1 MLPTKILKLRLSR
14 IAKGKEHLSTQD
26 KLMLVSMESPDL
38 SANFFLRLFKM
49 SLPKQWKFRHETEE
63 DILYSTQLIQL
74 VEDEFI
80 PAYETHARKYAW
92 YEQCLM
98 YRLNFITPQPTQQ
111 QINLYLRQ
119 LDPCLDQQPKLDLL
133 HHFQQKYPSAQ
144 HAVALAKSYAG
155 AGQYTQAIT
164 QYEWAAQ
171 QSTQRN
177 EVAFYGY
184 IDCLLKRNQPEY
196 KPQLSDVEYAV
207 ELLNQSGKVIDQKTH
222 AMLLQRA
229 VGLLLPANILQTRAT
244 ETNILADV
252 GRGLNSLGKS
262 LGGILGGREL
272 HLPYSQE
279 VIASAPQLLMD
290 QIIVASLVHSNNM
303 QAALKRIL
311 NPENDSTITQ
321 DHAEQ
326 QLGRLWLAVQAN
338 PDILKLLNQPE
349 QLTTTLTNT
358 EALHESCLNLGSIQ
372 TILEQGLMAYLG
384 DIRLDKHHPER
395 TALYEQRDVVVAEM
409 TAFAQWF
416 HQDVLKTYLEQQ
428 TKRLQ
433 QLQGLLSEQT
443 IEGALSSGLFAY
455 QFEQQQRAQGL
466 FNWMQ
471 QKLEKG
477 NDFYRMQAAWVALR
491 EIVYFQLEEAKEK
504 IELLQQA
511 LEKYK
516 TIRLEQVWVRP
527 EQPEN
532 ISIKEDEK

>member
-38 SANFFLRLFKM
+38 SANFFLRLFKV
-49 SLPKQWKFRHETEE
+49 SLPKQWKFNHETEE
-63 DILYSTQLIQL
+63 DIACATQLIQL

-80 PAYETHARKYAW
+80 PAYESHARKYAW

-111 QINLYLRQ
+111 QINIYLRQ

-155 AGQYTQAIT
+155 AGQYRQAIT

-196 KPQLSDVEYAV
+196 KSHLSDVEYAV
-207 ELLNQSGKVIDQKTH
+207 ELLNQYGKVIDQKTH

-303 QAALKRIL
+303 QAVLKRIL

-321 DHAEQ
+321 DNAEQ

-349 QLTTTLTNT
+349 QLTTILTNT

-471 QKLEKG
+471 QKLQKG

-511 LEKYK
+511 LDKYK

>member
-111 QINLYLRQ
+111 QINIYLRQ
-119 LDPCLDQQPKLDLL
+119 LAPCLDQQPKLDLL
-133 HHFQQKYPSAQ
+133 HHFQQQYPSAQ

-184 IDCLLKRNQPEY
+184 IDCLLQRNQPVY
-196 KPQLSDVEYAV
+196 KPQVSDVDYAV
-207 ELLNQSGKVIDQKTH
+207 ELLNQYRKPIDQKSHTR
-222 AMLLQRA
+222 LLQRA
-229 VGLLLPANILQTRAT
+229 VSLLLPPDILQTRAT

-252 GRGLNSLGKS
+252 GRGLNSMGKS

-272 HLPYSQE
+272 HLPYSQD

-290 QIIVASLVHSNNM
+290 QTILANLVYSHNM

-311 NPENDSTITQ
+311 NPENDLAITQ

-358 EALHESCLNLGSIQ
+358 KALHQTNLNLGSIQ

-416 HQDVLKTYLEQQ
+416 HQDVLKAYLEQQ

-443 IEGALSSGLFAY
+443 IEGALSSGLFVY

-477 NDFYRMQAAWVALR
+477 NDFDRMQAAWVALR
-491 EIVYFQLEEAKEK
+491 EIVYFQLEGVEEK

-527 EQPEN
+527 EQPETT
-532 ISIKEDEK
+532 SIKEDEK

>member
-1 MLPTKILKLRLSR
+1 MLPTKLLKLRLSR

-26 KLMLVSMESPDL
+26 KLILVSMESPDL
-38 SANFFLRLFKM
+38 STNFFLRLFKM

-119 LDPCLDQQPKLDLL
+119 LDLCLDQQPKLDLL

-164 QYEWAAQ
+164 QYEWAPP

-196 KPQLSDVEYAV
+196 KSHLSDVEYAV
-207 ELLNQSGKVIDQKTH
+207 ELLNQYGKVIDQKTH

-229 VGLLLPANILQTRAT
+229 VSLLLPANILQKRAT

-321 DHAEQ
+321 DNAEQ

-384 DIRLDKHHPER
+384 DIRLHKYHPER

-416 HQDVLKTYLEQQ
+416 HQDVLKAYLEQQ

-443 IEGALSSGLFAY
+443 IEGALSSGLFVY

-471 QKLEKG
+471 QKLQKG
-477 NDFYRMQAAWVALR
+477 NDFDRMQAAWVALR
-491 EIVYFQLEEAKEK
+491 EIVYFQLEGVGEK

-511 LEKYK
+511 LDKYK

>member
-1 MLPTKILKLRLSR
+1 MLPTKLLKLRLAR
-14 IAKGKEHLSTQD
+14 IEKGEGHLSTQD

-49 SLPKQWKFRHETEE
+49 SLPKQWKFQHETEE
-63 DILYSTQLIQL
+63 DILYVSQLIQL
-74 VEDEFI
+74 IENEFI
-80 PAYETHARKYAW
+80 PSYESHARKHAW

-111 QINLYLRQ
+111 QINIYLRQ
-119 LDPCLDQQPKLDLL
+119 LDLCLDQQPKLDLL
-133 HHFQQKYPSAQ
+133 HHFQQQYPSAQ

-155 AGQYTQAIT
+155 AGQYSQAIEL
-164 QYEWAAQ
+164 YEWAVQ
-171 QSTQRN
+171 QSAQRN

-184 IDCLLKRNQPEY
+184 IDCLLQRNQPVY
-196 KPQLSDVEYAV
+196 KPQVSDVDYAV
-207 ELLNQSGKVIDQKTH
+207 ELLNQYRKPIDQKSHTR
-222 AMLLQRA
+222 LLQRA
-229 VGLLLPANILQTRAT
+229 VSLLLPPDILQTRAT

-272 HLPYSQE
+272 HLPYSQD
-279 VIASAPQLLMD
+279 VIGSAPQLLMD
-290 QIIVASLVHSNNM
+290 QTILANLVYSHNM
-303 QAALKRIL
+303 QVALKRIL
-311 NPENDSTITQ
+311 NPENDLAITQ

-358 EALHESCLNLGSIQ
+358 KALHQTNLNLGSIQ

-409 TAFAQWF
+409 IAFAEWF
-416 HQDVLKTYLEQQ
+416 HQDVLKIYLEQQ
-428 TKRLQ
+428 STRLQ
-433 QLQGLLSEQT
+433 HIQGLLREQT
-443 IEGALSSGLFAY
+443 IETTLASGLFAY
-455 QFEQQQRAQGL
+455 QFEQQHRTQDL

-477 NDFYRMQAAWVALR
+477 NDFDRMQVAWAALR
-491 EIVYFQLEEAKEK
+491 EIVHFQFDEAKEK

-511 LEKYK
+511 LDKYK

-527 EQPEN
+527 EQPETT
-532 ISIKEDEK
+532 SIKEYEK

>member
-1 MLPTKILKLRLSR
+1 
-14 IAKGKEHLSTQD
+14 
-26 KLMLVSMESPDL
+26 MLVSMESPDL

-80 PAYETHARKYAW
+80 PAYESHARKYAW

-119 LDPCLDQQPKLDLL
+119 LDLCLDQQPKLDLL

-155 AGQYTQAIT
+155 AGQYRQAIT

-196 KPQLSDVEYAV
+196 KSHLSDVEYAV
-207 ELLNQSGKVIDQKTH
+207 ELLNQYGKVIDQKTH

-272 HLPYSQE
+272 HLHYSQE

-358 EALHESCLNLGSIQ
+358 KALDETNLNLGSIQ

-384 DIRLDKHHPER
+384 DIRLDKYHPER

-471 QKLEKG
+471 QKLQKG

-527 EQPEN
+527 EQPETT
-532 ISIKEDEK
+532 SIKEDEK

>member
-38 SANFFLRLFKM
+38 SANFFLRLFKV
-49 SLPKQWKFRHETEE
+49 SLPKQWKFNHETEE
-63 DILYSTQLIQL
+63 DIACATQLIQL
-74 VEDEFI
+74 IEDEFI
-80 PAYETHARKYAW
+80 SAYDFHARKHAW
-92 YEQCLM
+92 YEQCLG
-98 YRLNFITPQPTQQ
+98 YRLNFMVQQPTQQ
-111 QINLYLRQ
+111 QINVYIRQ
-119 LDPCLDQQPKLDLL
+119 LEKCLDQQPKIDLL
-133 HHFQQKYPSAQ
+133 TYFQKNYPSTP
-144 HAVALAKSYAG
+144 HALALAKAYAG
-155 AGQYTQAIT
+155 AAQYSQAIE

-184 IDCLLKRNQPEY
+184 IDCLINRNQPDY
-196 KPQLSDVEYAV
+196 RPHVSDVEYAID
-207 ELLNQSGKVIDQKTH
+207 LLCKYHKPIDQKTYTKTLQH
-222 AMLLQRA
+222 A
-229 VGLLLPANILQTRAT
+229 VSTLLPPEILKTRGT
-244 ETNILADV
+244 ETNILANV

-321 DHAEQ
+321 DNAEQ

-358 EALHESCLNLGSIQ
+358 KALDETNLNLGSIQ

>member
-1 MLPTKILKLRLSR
+1 MLPTKLLKLRLSR

-26 KLMLVSMESPDL
+26 KLILVSMESPDL
-38 SANFFLRLFKM
+38 STNFFLRLFKM

-119 LDPCLDQQPKLDLL
+119 LDLCLDQQPKLDLL

-164 QYEWAAQ
+164 QYEWAPP

-196 KPQLSDVEYAV
+196 KSHLSDVEYAV
-207 ELLNQSGKVIDQKTH
+207 ELLNQYGKVIDQKTH

-229 VGLLLPANILQTRAT
+229 VSLLLPANILQKRAT

-321 DHAEQ
+321 DNAEQ

-416 HQDVLKTYLEQQ
+416 HQDVLKAYLEQQ

-471 QKLEKG
+471 QKLQKG
-477 NDFYRMQAAWVALR
+477 NDFDRMQAAWVALR

-527 EQPEN
+527 EQPETT
-532 ISIKEDEK
+532 SIKEDEK

>member
-38 SANFFLRLFKM
+38 STNFFLRLFKM

-111 QINLYLRQ
+111 QINIYLRQ
-119 LDPCLDQQPKLDLL
+119 LAPCLDQQPKLDLL

-196 KPQLSDVEYAV
+196 KSHLSDVEYAV
-207 ELLNQSGKVIDQKTH
+207 ELLNQYGKVIDQKTH

-229 VGLLLPANILQTRAT
+229 VSLLLPANILQTRAT

-272 HLPYSQE
+272 HLPYSQD

-290 QIIVASLVHSNNM
+290 QTILANLVYSHNM

-311 NPENDSTITQ
+311 NPENDLAITQ

-384 DIRLDKHHPER
+384 DIRLHKYHPER

-416 HQDVLKTYLEQQ
+416 HQDVLKAYLEQQ

-511 LEKYK
+511 LDKYK

>member
-1 MLPTKILKLRLSR
+1 MLPTKLLKLRLSR

-26 KLMLVSMESPDL
+26 KLILVSMESPDL
-38 SANFFLRLFKM
+38 STNFFLRLFKM

-119 LDPCLDQQPKLDLL
+119 LDLCLDQQPKLDLL

-164 QYEWAAQ
+164 QYEWAPP

-196 KPQLSDVEYAV
+196 KSHLSDVEYAV
-207 ELLNQSGKVIDQKTH
+207 ELLNQYGKVIDQKTH

-229 VGLLLPANILQTRAT
+229 VSLLLPANILQKRAT

-321 DHAEQ
+321 DNAEQ

-527 EQPEN
+527 EQPETT
-532 ISIKEDEK
+532 SIKEDEK

>member
-1 MLPTKILKLRLSR
+1 
-14 IAKGKEHLSTQD
+14 
-26 KLMLVSMESPDL
+26 MLVSMESPDL

-49 SLPKQWKFRHETEE
+49 SLPKEWKFRHETEE

-164 QYEWAAQ
+164 QYEWAPQ

-207 ELLNQSGKVIDQKTH
+207 ELLNQYGKVIDQKTH

-527 EQPEN
+527 EQPETT
-532 ISIKEDEK
+532 SIKEDEK

>member
-1 MLPTKILKLRLSR
+1 
-14 IAKGKEHLSTQD
+14 
-26 KLMLVSMESPDL
+26 MLVSMESPDL

-80 PAYETHARKYAW
+80 PAYETHARKHAW

-111 QINLYLRQ
+111 QINIYLRQ
-119 LDPCLDQQPKLDLL
+119 LDLCLDQQPKLDLL
-133 HHFQQKYPSAQ
+133 HHFQQQYPSAQ

-155 AGQYTQAIT
+155 AGRYSQAIEL
-164 QYEWAAQ
+164 YEWAVQ
-171 QSTQRN
+171 QSAQRN

-184 IDCLLKRNQPEY
+184 IDCLLQRNQPVY
-196 KPQLSDVEYAV
+196 KPQVSDVDYAV
-207 ELLNQSGKVIDQKTH
+207 ELLNQYIKPIDQKSHTR
-222 AMLLQRA
+222 LLRRA
-229 VGLLLPANILQTRAT
+229 VSLLLPPDILQTRAT

-272 HLPYSQE
+272 HLPYSQD

-290 QIIVASLVHSNNM
+290 QTILANLVYSHNM

-311 NPENDSTITQ
+311 NPENDLAITQ

-358 EALHESCLNLGSIQ
+358 KALHQTNLNLGSIQ

-409 TAFAQWF
+409 IAFAQWF
-416 HQDVLKTYLEQQ
+416 HQDVLKIYLEQQ
-428 TKRLQ
+428 STRLQ
-433 QLQGLLSEQT
+433 HIQGLLREQT
-443 IEGALSSGLFAY
+443 IETTLTSGLFAY
-455 QFEQQQRAQGL
+455 QFEQQHRTQDL

-477 NDFYRMQAAWVALR
+477 NDFDRIQVAWAALR
-491 EIVYFQLEEAKEK
+491 EIVHFQFDETKEK

-516 TIRLEQVWVRP
+516 TIRLEQVWVRS
-527 EQPEN
+527 EQAATT
-532 ISIKEDEK
+532 SIKEYEK

>member
-1 MLPTKILKLRLSR
+1 
-14 IAKGKEHLSTQD
+14 
-26 KLMLVSMESPDL
+26 
-38 SANFFLRLFKM
+38 
-49 SLPKQWKFRHETEE
+49 
-63 DILYSTQLIQL
+63 
-74 VEDEFI
+74 
-80 PAYETHARKYAW
+80 
-92 YEQCLM
+92 
-98 YRLNFITPQPTQQ
+98 
-111 QINLYLRQ
+111 
-119 LDPCLDQQPKLDLL
+119 
-133 HHFQQKYPSAQ
+133 
-144 HAVALAKSYAG
+144 
-155 AGQYTQAIT
+155 
-164 QYEWAAQ
+164 
-171 QSTQRN
+171 
-177 EVAFYGY
+177 
-184 IDCLLKRNQPEY
+184 
-196 KPQLSDVEYAV
+196 
-207 ELLNQSGKVIDQKTH
+207 
-222 AMLLQRA
+222 
-229 VGLLLPANILQTRAT
+229 
-244 ETNILADV
+244 
-252 GRGLNSLGKS
+252 
-262 LGGILGGREL
+262 
-272 HLPYSQE
+272 
-279 VIASAPQLLMD
+279 
-290 QIIVASLVHSNNM
+290 
-303 QAALKRIL
+303 
-311 NPENDSTITQ
+311 
-321 DHAEQ
+321 
-326 QLGRLWLAVQAN
+326 
-338 PDILKLLNQPE
+338 
-349 QLTTTLTNT
+349 
-358 EALHESCLNLGSIQ
+358 
-372 TILEQGLMAYLG
+372 MAYLG

>member
-14 IAKGKEHLSTQD
+14 IAKGKEYLSTQD

-80 PAYETHARKYAW
+80 PAYETHARKHAW

-111 QINLYLRQ
+111 QINIYLRQ
-119 LDPCLDQQPKLDLL
+119 LDLCLDQQPKLDLL

-177 EVAFYGY
+177 EIAFYGY

-196 KPQLSDVEYAV
+196 KSHLSDVEYAV
-207 ELLNQSGKVIDQKTH
+207 ELLNQYGKVIDQKTH

-321 DHAEQ
+321 DNAEQ

-384 DIRLDKHHPER
+384 DIRLDKYHPER

-527 EQPEN
+527 EQPETT
-532 ISIKEDEK
+532 SIKEDEK

>member
-1 MLPTKILKLRLSR
+1 
-14 IAKGKEHLSTQD
+14 
-26 KLMLVSMESPDL
+26 
-38 SANFFLRLFKM
+38 
-49 SLPKQWKFRHETEE
+49 
-63 DILYSTQLIQL
+63 
-74 VEDEFI
+74 
-80 PAYETHARKYAW
+80 
-92 YEQCLM
+92 
-98 YRLNFITPQPTQQ
+98 
-111 QINLYLRQ
+111 
-119 LDPCLDQQPKLDLL
+119 
-133 HHFQQKYPSAQ
+133 
-144 HAVALAKSYAG
+144 
-155 AGQYTQAIT
+155 
-164 QYEWAAQ
+164 
-171 QSTQRN
+171 
-177 EVAFYGY
+177 
-184 IDCLLKRNQPEY
+184 
-196 KPQLSDVEYAV
+196 
-207 ELLNQSGKVIDQKTH
+207 
-222 AMLLQRA
+222 
-229 VGLLLPANILQTRAT
+229 
-244 ETNILADV
+244 
-252 GRGLNSLGKS
+252 
-262 LGGILGGREL
+262 
-272 HLPYSQE
+272 
-279 VIASAPQLLMD
+279 MD

-321 DHAEQ
+321 DNAEQ

-384 DIRLDKHHPER
+384 DIRLDKYHPER

-471 QKLEKG
+471 QKLQKG

-511 LEKYK
+511 LDKYK